1 MEGGLSLEDAVFETG
16 VAGKLRR
23 GFSGFEQGSPVNVS
37 PSVCCTDRLSLDV
50 FKAVDSVDR
59 TGVPVMVY
67 GDGNCLFRSVSLLI
81 TGDEMDFVT
90 DQYFSTSI
98 KSCERKRRY
107 TGDALRVQ
115 VHNRNK
121 KRPTLWNSK
130 KIHVYL
136 RKQNCFARI
145 LLQ

>member
-1 MEGGLSLEDAVFETG
+1 MSLLWTKVEGGLSLEDAVFETG
-16 VAGKLRR
+16 VADKMRS
-23 GFSGFEQGSPVNVS
+23 GFSGFVQGSPVNVS

-90 DQYFSTSI
+90 DQ
-98 KSCERKRRY
+98 
-107 TGDALRVQ
+107 
-115 VHNRNK
+115 
-121 KRPTLWNSK
+121 
-130 KIHVYL
+130 
-136 RKQNCFARI
+136 
-145 LLQ
+145 